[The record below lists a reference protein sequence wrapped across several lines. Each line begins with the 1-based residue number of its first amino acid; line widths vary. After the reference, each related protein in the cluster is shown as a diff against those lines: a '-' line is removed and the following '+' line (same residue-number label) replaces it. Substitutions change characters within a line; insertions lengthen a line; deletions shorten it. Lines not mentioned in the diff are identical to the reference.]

1 MKAAVL
7 HAFKTPLSLEDV
19 ARPEPGADEVLIEV
33 EVCGVCH
40 SDLHVA
46 DGDWTQLARIVKKPL
61 ILGHEIVGRVVER
74 GAAVQSAQESVQV
87 GDRVGVPWLQWT
99 CGQCEFC
106 REGNENL
113 CGRQRITGVMVDGG
127 YAEYAKAPASHVV
140 KIPDALPSEQAA
152 PLLCAGVTVHRALKQ
167 AKIRRGQRQ
176 RLAVFGVGA
185 VCGAIGV
192 AGIGHVRRK
201 GVLAVSMQMT
211 FGALMGGLGHIAV
224 QIGRAA
230 GAEVTAIDI
239 SEEKLAL
246 AKSLGAFRT
255 LNAATTNVVKE
266 VRGSGGVHVALV
278 TSAAKSA
285 YDMAFYCVRPTG
297 TLLAV
302 GLPAKE
308 ISFPAILM
316 AAGEIQI
323 KASSVGTREDLREVL
338 AMGATGTVHCQV
350 TTRPL
355 AEVQEILG
363 QLSRGE
369 VSGRVALRMQN

>member
-7 HAFKTPLSLEDV
+7 HAFKAPLSLEDV
-19 ARPEPGADEVLIEV
+19 RRPEIGADDVLIKV

-46 DGDWTQLARIVKKPL
+46 DGDWTQLARIVKRPL

-74 GAAVQSAQESVQV
+74 GAEVKSVQV
-87 GDRVGVPWLQWT
+87 GERVGVPWVQWT

-106 REGNENL
+106 REGNENV
-113 CGRQRITGVMVDGG
+113 CVKQRITGVMVDGG

-140 KIPDALPSEQAA
+140 KIPETLPSEQAA

-167 AKIRRGQRQ
+167 AKIRAGQ
-176 RLAVFGVGA
+176 RLAVFGV
-185 VCGAIGV
+185 
-192 AGIGHVRRK
+192 
-201 GVLAVSMQMT
+201 
-211 FGALMGGLGHIAV
+211 GGLGHIAV

-246 AKSLGAFRT
+246 AKSLGATRM
-255 LNAATTNVVKE
+255 LNAAQTDVVKE
-266 VRGSGGVHVALV
+266 VRGSGGGHVALV

-302 GLPAKE
+302 GLPAKDV
-308 ISFPAILM
+308 SFPPILM

-323 KASSVGTREDLREVL
+323 KASAVGTREDLREVL
-338 AMGATGTVHCQV
+338 AMGAAGKIHCQV
-350 TTRPL
+350 TARPL
-355 AEVQEILG
+355 SDVQEVLG

-369 VSGRVALRMQN
+369 VSGRVVLRCGPEGLFSK

>member
-1 MKAAVL
+1 MMAAVL
-7 HAFKTPLSLEDV
+7 HAFKTPLSLEEV
-19 ARPEPGADEVLIEV
+19 SQPEIVADEVLIEV

-46 DGDWTQLARIVKKPL
+46 DGDWTQLAGIVKKPL

-74 GAAVQSAQESVQV
+74 GAAVQSVQV
-87 GDRVGVPWLQWT
+87 GERVGVPWVQWT

-113 CGRQRITGVMVDGG
+113 CVRQRITGVMVDGG
-127 YAEYAKAPASHVV
+127 YAEFAKAPASHVV
-140 KIPDALPSEQAA
+140 KIPETLSSEQAA
-152 PLLCAGVTVHRALKQ
+152 PLLCAGVTVYRALKQ
-167 AKIRRGQRQ
+167 AKIRAGQ
-176 RLAVFGVGA
+176 RLAVFGVG
-185 VCGAIGV
+185 
-192 AGIGHVRRK
+192 
-201 GVLAVSMQMT
+201 
-211 FGALMGGLGHIAV
+211 GLGHIAI

-246 AKSLGAFRT
+246 ARSLGAART
-255 LNAATTNVVKE
+255 LNAATSNVVKE
-266 VRGSGGVHVALV
+266 VRGFGAVHVALV
-278 TSAAKSA
+278 TSAAKPA
-285 YDMAFYCVRPTG
+285 YDMAFHCVRPTG

-323 KASSVGTREDLREVL
+323 KASAVGTREDLREVL
-338 AMGATGTVHCQV
+338 ALGAGGAVHCHV
-350 TTRPL
+350 TTHPL
-355 AEVQEILG
+355 VEVQQILG

-369 VSGRVALRMQN
+369 VSGRAVLRLRG

>member
-1 MKAAVL
+1 MSVRDGYAMKAAVL
-7 HAFKTPLSLEDV
+7 HEFKTPLTLEEV
-19 ARPEPGADEVLIEV
+19 SRPEAGADEVLIEV

-46 DGDWTQLARIVKKPL
+46 DGDWTQLAGIVKKPL

-74 GAAVQSAQESVQV
+74 GAAVTSIQV
-87 GDRVGVPWLQWT
+87 GDRVGVPWVQWT

-113 CGRQRITGVMVDGG
+113 CARQRITGVMVDGG

-140 KIPDALPSEQAA
+140 KIPDTLSAEQAA

-167 AKIRRGQRQ
+167 AKIRAGQ
-176 RLAVFGVGA
+176 RLAVFGVG
-185 VCGAIGV
+185 
-192 AGIGHVRRK
+192 
-201 GVLAVSMQMT
+201 
-211 FGALMGGLGHIAV
+211 GLGHIAI
-224 QIGRAA
+224 QIGRDA
-230 GAEVTAIDI
+230 GAEVTAIDV

-246 AKSLGAFRT
+246 AKSLGAART
-255 LNAATTNVVKE
+255 LNATTSKVVKE
-266 VRGSGGVHVALV
+266 VRAFGGVHVALL

-285 YDMAFYCVRPTG
+285 YDMASYCLRPTG

-302 GLPAKE
+302 GLPAAE
-308 ISFPAILM
+308 ISFPPILM

-323 KASSVGTREDLREVL
+323 KASAVGTREDLREVL
-338 AMGATGTVHCQV
+338 AMGAAGTVHCQV
-350 TTRPL
+350 STRPL
-355 AEVQEILG
+355 ADAGEVLG

-369 VSGRVALRMQN
+369 ISGRAVLRLLN

>member
-7 HAFKTPLSLEDV
+7 HAFKSPLALEDV
-19 ARPEPGADEVLIEV
+19 PRPEPAADEVLLEV

-46 DGDWTQLARIVKKPL
+46 DGDWTQLAGIVKKPL

-74 GAAVQSAQESVQV
+74 GSAVQSVEI
-87 GDRVGVPWLQWT
+87 GERVGVPWLQWT

-113 CGRQRITGVMVDGG
+113 CLRQRITGVMVDGG
-127 YAEYAKAPASHVV
+127 YAEFCKAPASHVV
-140 KIPDALPSEQAA
+140 KIPDSLSSEEAA

-167 AKIRRGQRQ
+167 AKIRAGQ
-176 RLAVFGVGA
+176 RLAVFGVG
-185 VCGAIGV
+185 
-192 AGIGHVRRK
+192 
-201 GVLAVSMQMT
+201 
-211 FGALMGGLGHIAV
+211 GLGHLAI

-230 GAEVTAIDI
+230 GAEVTAIDVAD
-239 SEEKLAL
+239 EKLAL
-246 AKSLGAFRT
+246 AKSLGAART
-255 LNAATTNVVKE
+255 LNATKDDVVKE
-266 VRGSGGVHVALV
+266 LRRIGGMHVAMV

-297 TLLAV
+297 TLLVV

-308 ISFPAILM
+308 ISFPPILM

-323 KASSVGTREDLREVL
+323 KASAVGTREDLREIL
-338 AMGATGTVHCQV
+338 EMGAAGTVRCQL

-355 AEVQEILG
+355 ADVVEIFG

-369 VSGRVALRMQN
+369 VTGRVVLCLRD

>member
-1 MKAAVL
+1 MKAAIL
-7 HAFKTPLSLEDV
+7 HAFKTPLSIEEV
-19 ARPEPGADEVLIEV
+19 PRPQIASDEVLIQV

-46 DGDWTQLARIVKKPL
+46 DGDWTQFAGIVKKPL
-61 ILGHEIVGRVVER
+61 ILGHEIVGRVIER
-74 GAAVQSAQESVQV
+74 GAAVETIQI
-87 GDRVGVPWLQWT
+87 GNRVGVPWLQFT

-113 CGRQRITGVMVDGG
+113 CTRQRITGVMVDGG
-127 YAEYAKAPASHVV
+127 YAEFAKAPASHAA
-140 KIPDALPSEQAA
+140 KIPDALSSEQAA

-167 AKIRRGQRQ
+167 AKLRSGQ
-176 RLAVFGVGA
+176 RLAVFGV
-185 VCGAIGV
+185 
-192 AGIGHVRRK
+192 
-201 GVLAVSMQMT
+201 
-211 FGALMGGLGHIAV
+211 GGLGHIAV

-246 AKSLGAFRT
+246 AKSLGAART
-255 LNAATTNVVKE
+255 LNAATAEVVKE
-266 VRGSGGVHVALV
+266 IRRAGGMHVAIV

-308 ISFPAILM
+308 ISFPPIMM

-323 KASSVGTREDLREVL
+323 KASAVGTREDLREVL
-338 AMGATGTVHCQV
+338 GMGAAGTVHCQV
-350 TTRPL
+350 ATRPL
-355 AEVQEILG
+355 ADVQQVLE
-363 QLSRGE
+363 QLARGE
-369 VSGRVALRMQN
+369 ISGRVVLRL

>member
-7 HAFKTPLSLEDV
+7 HAFKTPLSIEEV
-19 ARPEPGADEVLIEV
+19 PRPQIASDEVLIQV

-46 DGDWTQLARIVKKPL
+46 DGDWAQFAGIVKKPL

-74 GAAVQSAQESVQV
+74 GTAVETVQV
-87 GDRVGVPWLQWT
+87 GDRVGVPWLQFT

-113 CGRQRITGVMVDGG
+113 CTRQRITGVMVDGG
-127 YAEYAKAPASHVV
+127 YAEFAKAPASHAV
-140 KIPDALPSEQAA
+140 KIPDPLFSEQAA

-167 AKIRRGQRQ
+167 AKLRSGQ
-176 RLAVFGVGA
+176 RLAVFGV
-185 VCGAIGV
+185 
-192 AGIGHVRRK
+192 
-201 GVLAVSMQMT
+201 
-211 FGALMGGLGHIAV
+211 GGLGHIAV

-246 AKSLGAFRT
+246 AKSLGAART
-255 LNAATTNVVKE
+255 LNATTAEVVKE
-266 VRGSGGVHVALV
+266 IRRAGGMHIAIV

-302 GLPAKE
+302 GLPAKD
-308 ISFPAILM
+308 ISFPPIMM
-316 AAGEIQI
+316 AASEIQI
-323 KASSVGTREDLREVL
+323 KASAVGTREDLREIL
-338 AMGATGTVHCQV
+338 EMGAAGTVHCQV
-350 TTRPL
+350 ATRPL
-355 AEVQEILG
+355 EDVQQVLE
-363 QLSRGE
+363 QLARGE
-369 VSGRVALRMQN
+369 ITGRVVLRM

>member
-7 HAFKTPLSLEDV
+7 HAFKTPLSLEEV
-19 ARPEPGADEVLIEV
+19 PRPQVSPDEVLIEV

-46 DGDWTQLARIVKKPL
+46 DGDWTQLAGIVKKPL

-74 GAAVQSAQESVQV
+74 GAAVQSVQV
-87 GDRVGVPWLQWT
+87 GERVGVPWVQWT

-113 CGRQRITGVMVDGG
+113 CVQQRITGVMVDGG

-152 PLLCAGVTVHRALKQ
+152 PLLCAGVTVHRALRQ
-167 AKIRRGQRQ
+167 ARIRAGQ
-176 RLAVFGVGA
+176 RLAVFGVG
-185 VCGAIGV
+185 
-192 AGIGHVRRK
+192 
-201 GVLAVSMQMT
+201 
-211 FGALMGGLGHIAV
+211 GLGHLAV

-230 GAEVTAIDI
+230 GAEVTAIDV

-246 AKSLGAFRT
+246 ANSLGATRT
-255 LNAATTNVVKE
+255 LNAAKNDVVKE
-266 VRGSGGVHVALV
+266 MRGSGGVHVALV

-302 GLPAKE
+302 GLPACE

-323 KASSVGTREDLREVL
+323 KASAVGTREDLREVL
-338 AMGATGTVHCQV
+338 EMGAAGKVRCQV

-355 AEVQEILG
+355 AEVQEVLR

-369 VSGRVALRMQN
+369 VSGRVALCMQN

>member
-7 HAFKTPLSLEDV
+7 HAFKRPLSLEEV
-19 ARPEPGADEVLIEV
+19 ARPETGADEVLIEV

-46 DGDWTQLARIVKKPL
+46 DGDWTQLAGIVKKPL

-74 GAAVQSAQESVQV
+74 GAAVQSIQV
-87 GDRVGVPWLQWT
+87 GERVGVPWVQWT
-99 CGQCEFC
+99 CGKCEFC

-113 CGRQRITGVMVDGG
+113 CVKQRITGVMVDGG
-127 YAEYAKAPASHVV
+127 YAEFAKAPASHVV
-140 KIPDALPSEQAA
+140 KIPEALSSEQAA
-152 PLLCAGVTVHRALKQ
+152 PLLCAGVTVHRALTQ
-167 AKIRRGQRQ
+167 SKIRAGQ
-176 RLAVFGVGA
+176 RLAVFGV
-185 VCGAIGV
+185 
-192 AGIGHVRRK
+192 
-201 GVLAVSMQMT
+201 
-211 FGALMGGLGHIAV
+211 GGLGHIAV

-230 GAEVTAIDI
+230 GAEVTAIDV

-246 AKSLGAFRT
+246 AKSLGAART
-255 LNAATTNVVKE
+255 LNAAKTDVVKE

-285 YDMAFYCVRPTG
+285 YDIAFYCVRATG
-297 TLLAV
+297 TLLVV
-302 GLPAKE
+302 GLPARE

-323 KASSVGTREDLREVL
+323 KASAVGTREDLREVL
-338 AMGATGTVHCQV
+338 AMGAAGTVHCQV

-355 AEVQEILG
+355 AEVQEVLR

-369 VSGRVALRMQN
+369 VSGRVVLRLQE

>member
-7 HAFKTPLSLEDV
+7 HEFKTPLAFEEV
-19 ARPEPGADEVLIEV
+19 ARPVAGADEVLIEV

-46 DGDWTQLARIVKKPL
+46 DGDWTQLAGIVKKPL

-74 GAAVQSAQESVQV
+74 GPAVQSVQV
-87 GDRVGVPWLQWT
+87 GEQVGIPWIQWT

-106 REGNENL
+106 REGSENL
-113 CGRQRITGVMVDGG
+113 CARQRITGVMVDGG

-140 KIPDALPSEQAA
+140 RIPETLSSEQAA

-167 AKIRRGQRQ
+167 ANLRAGQ
-176 RLAVFGVGA
+176 RLAIFGV
-185 VCGAIGV
+185 
-192 AGIGHVRRK
+192 
-201 GVLAVSMQMT
+201 
-211 FGALMGGLGHIAV
+211 GGLGHIAL
-224 QIGRAA
+224 QIARAA
-230 GAEVTAIDI
+230 GAEVTAVDI

-246 AKSLGAFRT
+246 AKSLGAVRT
-255 LNAATTNVVKE
+255 LNAATNNVVKE
-266 VRGSGGVHVALV
+266 VRGFGGVHVALV

-302 GLPAKE
+302 GLPAND
-308 ISFPAILM
+308 ISFPPILM

-323 KASSVGTREDLREVL
+323 KASAVGTREDLREILVL
-338 AMGATGTVHCQV
+338 GAAGTVHCQV
-350 TTRPL
+350 TTRPF
-355 AEVQEILG
+355 AEVQEVLG

-369 VSGRVALRMQN
+369 VSGRAVLRLRG

>member
-7 HAFKTPLSLEDV
+7 HEFKTPLALEEV
-19 ARPEPGADEVLIEV
+19 PRPEPAEDEVLIEV

-46 DGDWTQLARIVKKPL
+46 DGDWPQLASIVKKPL
-61 ILGHEIVGRVVER
+61 ILGHEIVGRVVAR
-74 GAAVQSAQESVQV
+74 GSAVESVQV
-87 GDRVGVPWLQWT
+87 GDRVGVPWVQWT

-113 CGRQRITGVMVDGG
+113 CVRQRITGVTTDGG
-127 YAEYAKAPASHVV
+127 YAEFAKAPASHVV
-140 KIPDALPSEQAA
+140 KIPDALSSEQAA

-167 AKIRRGQRQ
+167 ARLRAGQ
-176 RLAVFGVGA
+176 RLAVFGVG
-185 VCGAIGV
+185 
-192 AGIGHVRRK
+192 
-201 GVLAVSMQMT
+201 
-211 FGALMGGLGHIAV
+211 GLGHLAV

-239 SEEKLAL
+239 AEQKLSL
-246 AKSLGAFRT
+246 AKSLGAAHT
-255 LNAATTNVVKE
+255 LNASNTDAVKQL
-266 VRGSGGVHVALV
+266 RGSGGVHIALV

-302 GLPAKE
+302 GLPARE

-323 KASSVGTREDLREVL
+323 KASAVGTREDLREIL
-338 AMGATGTVHCQV
+338 AMGAAETVHCQV
-350 TTRPL
+350 STRPL
-355 AEVQEILG
+355 ADVGEVLG

-369 VSGRVALRMQN
+369 ISGRVVLLLRD